1 MGRVNRAEKIL
12 RKSYIKAKEGNSWE
26 SKLVFNPAVVYH
38 NRLVHLLYRAVGD
51 DNISRI
57 GYAISDNGFE
67 FFRLDKPCE
76 DPRLFIE
83 IEFKAEF

>member
-1 MGRVNRAEKIL
+1 MLKRFLGNPIL
-12 RKSYIKAKEGNSWE
+12 KPKRENTWE
-26 SKLVFNPAVVYH
+26 SKLVFHPAVVYH
-38 NRLVHLLYRAVGD
+38 NGLVHLLYRAVGD